1 MVANPKH
8 KTYSFAIR
16 RIKQGKS
23 INEWNIKMY
32 SLSWLIVNILNT
44 IFGCGSNNFFCLIA
58 LSYLC
63 SSILYLGSIYDTW
76 QFRPEVLQ

>member
-32 SLSWLIVNILNT
+32 ALSWLVRILNI
-44 IFGCGSNNFFCLIA
+44 IFGCGSNQFL
-58 LSYLC
+58 LSH
-63 SSILYLGSIYDTW
+63 SSQL
-76 QFRPEVLQ
+76 FM